1 LDSSMLSTRFGVPIA
16 LLLPSVLLLEAP
28 ELLLPATE
36 PLLRLWLMSCQGTGI
51 SLPVVLEEYGLLE
64 LPETLERL
72 EGTVSRPEV
81 DVSDA
86 LPADESER
94 IANWMRPLC
103 GSTNTSWMLPRV
115 LPS

>member
-1 LDSSMLSTRFGVPIA
+1 MLSTRFGVPIE
-16 LLLPSVLLLEAP
+16 LPLPSVLLLVLLPVA
-28 ELLLPATE
+28 ELL
-36 PLLRLWLMSCQGTGI
+36 LLRLWLRSCQGTGI
-51 SLPVVLEEYGLLE
+51 SLPVMLDEDELLGV
-64 LPETLERL
+64 PETLERL
-72 EGTVSRPEV
+72 DGTVSRPEV

-103 GSTNTSWMLPRV
+103 GSTITSWILPRD